1 MNQNKVF
8 KILSIDGGGIKGLYS
23 ASVLSKIEEKTG
35 KKISDNFQMI
45 CGTSTGGIIAL
56 GLAKGLTADELVNFY
71 INKGPK
77 IFSTFKYR
85 LIEKLNRKL
94 LFIKQL
100 LIRSKFSNK
109 ELEKALIE
117 VFGDSKLS
125 DLKTLLCI
133 PSFNL
138 STGKPRV
145 FKNSSNT
152 TPFFRDGNL
161 KIVDVALSTSA
172 APTYFPVHSI
182 DEDLYVDGGVW
193 ANNPALCGLFE
204 ALEHYVGEGKE
215 YETYEILSISSI
227 SIPSGWTYTSNKSK
241 SFSNW
246 KHRIFDTT
254 LDGQSF
260 FTDHFLKNMV
270 NKITPK
276 GNYIRINSP
285 ELSKK
290 QIETIEMDKADKIAL
305 KTLKSLGDN
314 VGYNYATNKSILD
327 MFNN

>member
-35 KKISDNFQMI
+35 KKITDNFNMI

-56 GLAKGLTADELVNFY
+56 ALSYGLSADEIVDFY
-71 INKGPK
+71 LTKGPK
-77 IFSTFKYR
+77 IFSTYKYPFIEYLSRKSLFVKQILFK
-85 LIEKLNRKL
+85 
-94 LFIKQL
+94 
-100 LIRSKFSNK
+100 SKFSNK
-109 ELEKALIE
+109 ELEKALID
-117 VFGDSKLS
+117 VFEDKRIS
-125 DLKTLLCI
+125 DLKNLLCI

-138 STGKPRV
+138 STGEPRV
-145 FKNSSNT
+145 FKNSGIN

-172 APTYFPVHSI
+172 APTYFPIHSI

-215 YETYEILSISSI
+215 YDSYEILSISSI
-227 SIPSGWTYTSNKSK
+227 SIPSGWSYTSKKSK
-241 SFSNW
+241 SFVNW
-246 KHRIFDTT
+246 NEKLFNAT

-270 NKITPK
+270 KKISPI
-276 GNYIRINSP
+276 GNYIRIDSP
-285 ELSKK
+285 KLSKK
-290 QIETIEMDKADKIAL
+290 QIDSIKMDKADIVAL
-305 KTLKSLGDN
+305 KTLKSLGEN
-314 VGYNYATNKSILD
+314 TGYNIATKENILKL
-327 MFNN
+327 FN